1 MELSVHIE
9 NKIKKSLNTVN
20 SNIESSKGLPNKF
33 YTSEEIFEYE
43 KETVFS
49 DNWCGIAFGSDIP
62 DVGDIKALE
71 FLSIPLI
78 VVRTEKEHIQVFEN
92 VCRHRGMILVE
103 ESVKKKKH
111 IRCPY
116 HNWCYGIDGKL
127 LSTPHVGG
135 IGNHN
140 HEDIKKN
147 DLGLNKIRSHIW
159 NDTIFINISGDASS
173 FDDHFSRL
181 KKRWSDFDQPMFFGG
196 YDSEFSMCLNANWKL
211 AIENYCESY
220 HLPSV
225 HPELNKTSKLSDHYH
240 ICESENYSGQ
250 GSLLYNQIS
259 DKSDVFPDFMD
270 LADQWNNGTEYVA
283 LYPNVLMGV
292 HRDQIFSVIV
302 NPLSV
307 TKITERAAF
316 YFSEKLEQRKS
327 MKKLLIKNKNFWKN
341 IFEEDI
347 YVVEGMQKG
356 RNTRMFDGGV
366 FSPSMEI
373 PTHNFHKWIARA
385 LLS

>member
-20 SNIESSKGLPNKF
+20 SNIESSNGLPNKF

-78 VVRTEKEHIQVFEN
+78 VVRTEKERIQVFEN
-92 VCRHRGMILVE
+92 VCRHRGMILVQ
-103 ESVKKKKH
+103 KNIKNKKH

-127 LSTPHVGG
+127 LSTPHIGG
-135 IGNHN
+135 IGKHS
-140 HEDIKKN
+140 HESVIKN
-147 DLGLNKIRSHIW
+147 ELGLNKVRSHVW
-159 NDTIFINISGDASS
+159 NDTIFINITGNALS

-196 YDSEFSMCLNANWKL
+196 NDSEFSMCLNANWKL

-225 HPELNKTSKLSDHYH
+225 HPELNKTSKLIDHYH

-250 GSLLYNQIS
+250 GSFLYNQIS
-259 DKSDVFPDFMD
+259 DKSNVFPDFMN
-270 LADQWNNGTEYVA
+270 LTKQWNNGTEYVA

-302 NPLSV
+302 NPLSA

-316 YFSEKLEQRKS
+316 YFSEKLEERKS
-327 MKKLLIKNKNFWKN
+327 MKKLIIKNKNFWKN

-347 YVVEGMQKG
+347 SVVEGMQKG
-356 RNTRMFDGGV
+356 RNTRMFDGGK
-366 FSPSMEI
+366 FSPLMDI
-373 PTHNFHKWIARA
+373 PTHNFHKWIAHA
-385 LLS
+385 LSS

>member
-9 NKIKKSLNTVN
+9 NKIKKSLHTVN
-20 SNIESSKGLPNKF
+20 PNIEKSNGLPNKF
-33 YTSEEIFEYE
+33 YTSKEIFEYE
-43 KETVFS
+43 KETVFFN
-49 DNWCGIAFGSDIP
+49 NWCGIAFGSDIP
-62 DVGDIKALE
+62 DVGDIRALE
-71 FLSIPLI
+71 FLAIPLI
-78 VVRTEKEHIQVFEN
+78 VVRTEKEQIQVFEN

-103 ESVKKKKH
+103 ENAKKKKH

-135 IGNHN
+135 IGKHSHN
-140 HEDIKKN
+140 DVKKN
-147 DLGLNKIRSHIW
+147 DLGLNKLRSHVW
-159 NDTIFINISGDASS
+159 NDTIFINISGNALS
-173 FDDHFSRL
+173 FDDHFSKL
-181 KKRWSDFDQPMFFGG
+181 KKRWSDFDQPLFFGG
-196 YDSEFSMCLNANWKL
+196 NDAAFSMRLNANWKL

-225 HPELNKTSKLSDHYH
+225 HPELNKTSKLRDHYH
-240 ICESENYSGQ
+240 ICESANYSGQ
-250 GSLLYNQIS
+250 GSFLYNQIS
-259 DKSDVFPDFMD
+259 DKSNVFPDFKN
-270 LADQWNNGTEYVA
+270 LTDQWNNGTEYVA

-307 TKITERAAF
+307 TKIIERAAF
-316 YFSEKLEQRKS
+316 YFSEKLEQKKS
-327 MKKLLIKNKNFWKN
+327 MKKLIIKNKNFWKN

-356 RNTRMFDGGV
+356 RNTRMFDGGR
-366 FSPSMEI
+366 FSPSMDI

-385 LLS
+385 LSS

>member
-1 MELSVHIE
+1 MEE
-9 NKIKKSLNTVN
+9 N
-20 SNIESSKGLPNKF
+20 
-33 YTSEEIFEYE
+33 
-43 KETVFS
+43 
-49 DNWCGIAFGSDIP
+49 A
-62 DVGDIKALE
+62 
-71 FLSIPLI
+71 
-78 VVRTEKEHIQVFEN
+78 
-92 VCRHRGMILVE
+92 
-103 ESVKKKKH
+103 KKKKH

-127 LSTPHVGG
+127 VSTPHVGG
-135 IGNHN
+135 IGKHS
-140 HEDIKKN
+140 HKGVKKN
-147 DLGLNKIRSHIW
+147 ELGLNKVRSHVW
-159 NDTIFINISGDASS
+159 NDTIFIDITGNALS

-196 YDSEFSMCLNANWKL
+196 NDSGFSMCLNANWKL

-250 GSLLYNQIS
+250 GSFLYNQIS
-259 DKSDVFPDFMD
+259 DKSNVFPDFKN
-270 LADQWNNGTEYVA
+270 LTDQWNNGTEYVA

-316 YFSEKLEQRKS
+316 YFSEKLEQKKS
-327 MKKLLIKNKNFWKN
+327 MKKLIIKNKNFWKN

-356 RNTRMFDGGV
+356 RNTRMFDGGK
-366 FSPSMEI
+366 FSPSMDI
-373 PTHNFHKWIARA
+373 PTHNFHKWIAGA
-385 LLS
+385 LSS